1 MAILLE
7 FNYGKKLGLPG
18 YSSHNFGVSMKSE
31 VNDPEAIPEEAERV
45 YSILQQSVDREI
57 ANPGLIPS
65 GNGNAIQVQTN
76 GNDPKT
82 DPDSWSCTI
91 RQRGLILSILE
102 RNDLNAEV
110 VEDLAD
116 DLCGKPMSDLN
127 KGQVSA
133 VITEVLDRWGR
144 RKSTDDGRAPVNHRQ
159 RQQLQGKEIIQ

>member
-18 YSSHNFGVSMKSE
+18 YSSHNFGVSMKAE

-45 YSILQQSVDREI
+45 YSILQESVDSQI
-57 ANPGLIPS
+57 VNPGFVPS
-65 GNGNAIQVQTN
+65 GNGKAMQVQPN
-76 GNDPKT
+76 GNIAKT
-82 DPDSWSCTI
+82 NPDDWNCTI

-133 VITEVLDRWGR
+133 VISEILDRWGR
-144 RKSTDDGRAPVNHRQ
+144 HPKANGKTTGGRQ
-159 RQQLQGKEIIQ
+159 